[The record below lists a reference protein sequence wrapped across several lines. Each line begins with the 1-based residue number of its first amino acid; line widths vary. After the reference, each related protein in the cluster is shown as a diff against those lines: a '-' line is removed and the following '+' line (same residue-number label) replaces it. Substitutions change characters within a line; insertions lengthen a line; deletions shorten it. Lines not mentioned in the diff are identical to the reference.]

1 VGVEHLK
8 TTAAGRAFVL
18 AAAIAAAGCTKV
30 ATQSGA
36 PSVAGNPHTIAGV
49 LRWGLFNEPDTLN
62 PLVGTSAVDVDVSM
76 FWAGYLYNWNDKNQY
91 EPELAERVPTLAN
104 GDIARD
110 GLSIVYHLRRG
121 VKWQDGAPFTADDVI
136 NTWQQVMNTRNFVGT
151 RQGYDDVKTIDRR
164 DDHTIVIHL
173 KKAYAPFIASFF
185 TMSGTPIPIL
195 PKHLLSAYQD
205 LNRVDFNRMPIGT
218 GPFRVVSYEKGRLIK
233 MMANPS
239 YWRGAPK
246 LKEVD
251 ISIVPDQNTLLTQ
264 LKTGEIDLQY
274 RAPSSQAPS
283 LANIPGTHRYLTPFT
298 QYSQIYLN
306 NLNPILADVRVRRA
320 LAYALDKQRL
330 CDEALHGIY
339 TPADS
344 DQPVFSWA
352 YEPDVAHYAY
362 APAKANAAL
371 DQSGWIMGADGV
383 RTKGGR
389 RMALAITYPSGSVV
403 STTIAAI
410 LQARWR
416 AIGIDISTKGVAS
429 PIFFASAGEGGTLQA
444 GKFDVALGA
453 WINGVDPDDSTQYM
467 CGQIPPNGQNND
479 RFCDKRLDAAER
491 IALSSFDQAVRKRAY
506 SQVQKIIAQELPSI
520 IVGFAEEQDVAN
532 VDFAGYKPAHAAT
545 TFWNTWEWSI

>member
-1 VGVEHLK
+1 MK
-8 TTAAGRAFVL
+8 PARRAFVL
-18 AAAIAAAGCTKV
+18 AAAVLAAGCTKV

-36 PSVAGNPHTIAGV
+36 PIAAGNPHTVAGV

-62 PLVGTSAVDVDVSM
+62 PLVGTSAIDVDVSM
-76 FWAGYLYNWNDKNQY
+76 LWAGYLFNWNDKNEY

-136 NTWQQVMNTRNFVGT
+136 FTWQQVMNLRNFVGT
-151 RQGYDDVKTIDRR
+151 REGYKDVAAIDKH
-164 DDHTIVIHL
+164 DDHTIVVHL
-173 KKAYAPFIASFF
+173 KQPYAPFIASFF
-185 TMSGTPIPIL
+185 TMSATPYAIL
-195 PKHLLSAYQD
+195 PKHLLARYQD
-205 LNRVDFNRMPIGT
+205 LNRVDFNRVPVGT
-218 GPFRVVSYEKGRLIK
+218 GPFRVLSYEKGRLIR

-264 LKTGEIDLQY
+264 LRTGEIDFES

-283 LANIPGTHRYLTPFT
+283 LANIPGMHRYLTPFT

-306 NLNPILADVRVRRA
+306 NQNPILADVRVRRA
-320 LAYALDKQRL
+320 LAYAIDKQRL
-330 CDEALHGIY
+330 CEEALHGVY

-352 YEPDVAHYAY
+352 YEPDVVRYRY
-362 APAKANAAL
+362 DPAKGNAAL
-371 DQSGWIMGADGV
+371 DQAGWAMGADGI
-383 RTKGGR
+383 RTKGGKR
-389 RMALAITYPSGSVV
+389 LALAITYPSGSVV

-410 LQARWR
+410 LQSQWR
-416 AIGIDISTKGVAS
+416 AIGVDIVEKGVAA
-429 PIFFASAGEGGTLQA
+429 PIFFATAGEGGTLQA

-467 CGQIPPNGQNND
+467 CTQIPPNGQNVV
-479 RFCDKRLDAAER
+479 RFCDKRLDAAEQV
-491 IALSSFDQAVRKRAY
+491 ALTSFDQAVRKRAY
-506 SQVQKIIAQELPSI
+506 SDVQKIISRELPSI
-520 IVGFAEEQDVAN
+520 IVGFAQEQDVAN
-532 VDFAGYKPAHAAT
+532 VDFTGYKPAHAVTA
-545 TFWNTWEWSI
+545 FWNTWEWSI